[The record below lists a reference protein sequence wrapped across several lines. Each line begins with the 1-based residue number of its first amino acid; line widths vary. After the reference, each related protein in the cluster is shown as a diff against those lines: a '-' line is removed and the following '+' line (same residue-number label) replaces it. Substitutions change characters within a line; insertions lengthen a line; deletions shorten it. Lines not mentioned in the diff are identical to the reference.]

1 MRKNIF
7 RYVLLIMFALF
18 SFSVAAQPQPS
29 PPGPPGEDQSGDQ
42 PAPLGNGLA
51 ILAVLG
57 LAYGAKKLYDARK
70 DFNK

>member
-1 MRKNIF
+1 MLRFLMVILF
-7 RYVLLIMFALF
+7 TLF
-18 SFSVAAQPQPS
+18 SFNIARSTPPP
-29 PPGPPGEDQSGDQ
+29 PPGHGQSGDQ
-42 PAPLGNGLA
+42 EAPLGTGLG

>member
-7 RYVLLIMFALF
+7 RYVLLVMFALF

-29 PPGPPGEDQSGDQ
+29 PPPPPGEDRSGDQ